1 MRQRDRRLQFRQ
13 NQGLPSTTVGTA
25 RIVDTVDMASATD
38 ASGLLQRAQAGD
50 REAFESVIRPL
61 VEPGYG
67 LAFTLLGHR
76 QDAED
81 AVQEAV
87 IKAWTKL
94 RQARS
99 ERSVRAWFLQIVA
112 NECRM
117 SRRRRWS
124 GVIKVPELAQS
135 SGPSEDQL
143 AQAVDLHHALRG
155 LSPPDRLVLYLF
167 YGLDLDMDEAATIL
181 RLTPAAAKARLYR
194 AVNRLRPR
202 LDQPGRAEP

>member
-1 MRQRDRRLQFRQ
+1 
-13 NQGLPSTTVGTA
+13 
-25 RIVDTVDMASATD
+25 MAPATD
-38 ASGLLQRAQAGD
+38 APGLLQRAQAGD
-50 REAFESVIRPL
+50 REAFESLIRPL

-81 AVQEAV
+81 AVQEGV

-99 ERSVRAWFLQIVA
+99 ESSVRAWFLQIVA

-117 SRRRRWS
+117 SRRQRWS
-124 GVIKVPELAQS
+124 GVIKVPEFVQP
-135 SGPSEDQL
+135 SGPSEDEL
-143 AQAVDLHHALRG
+143 AQAADLHHALRG
-155 LSPPDRLVLYLF
+155 LSLPDRLVLYLF
-167 YGLDLDMDEAATIL
+167 YGLDLELEETATIL
-181 RLTPAAAKARLYR
+181 RLSPSAAKARLYR

-202 LDQPGRAEP
+202 LHPRGRTEA

>member
-1 MRQRDRRLQFRQ
+1 MA
-13 NQGLPSTTVGTA
+13 PTT
-25 RIVDTVDMASATD
+25 DTP
-38 ASGLLQRAQAGD
+38 GLLQRAQAGD
-50 REAFESVIRPL
+50 REAFESMIRPL

-94 RQARS
+94 RQART
-99 ERSVRAWFLQIVA
+99 ENSVRAWFLQIVA

-124 GVIKVPELAQS
+124 SVIKLPEVAQP

-143 AQAVDLHHALRG
+143 AETADLHQALRT
-155 LSPPDRLVLYLF
+155 LSRPDRLVLFLF
-167 YGLDLDMDEAATIL
+167 YGLDLELEETAGIL
-181 RLTPAAAKARLYR
+181 GLTPAAAKARLYR
-194 AVNRLRPR
+194 ALKRLRPG
-202 LDQPGRAEP
+202 LDERGRTEP